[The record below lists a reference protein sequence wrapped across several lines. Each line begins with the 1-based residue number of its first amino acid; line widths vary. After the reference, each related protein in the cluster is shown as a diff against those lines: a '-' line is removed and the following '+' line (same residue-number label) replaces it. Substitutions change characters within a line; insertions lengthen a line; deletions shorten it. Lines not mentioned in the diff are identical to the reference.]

1 MPTIPSSNTYTP
13 NIQGARYSPMDT
25 RSPAGGQLQ
34 QLGQDMNQAGA
45 IFARIAEQAA
55 REANDLR
62 VNDAMNK
69 VVAARLHYTHDKT
82 DGFINR
88 LGETAIQPDAQGR
101 SLEDVYNEKFGNEI
115 TSIAAGLGNDAQR
128 TAFGANVGQ
137 VVNQFHSNLQTHL
150 SQEGQRYEMGVR
162 KSTITLAQNAAL
174 KEWDQPDKIAASRN
188 AITQAIASDKSLSPE
203 QRAIETINQLSP
215 MHGAVVATAMEK
227 NKLDFA
233 AQYLQVFDAEMAPDT
248 KMRLQKALD
257 VGTTRVRVQAFGDSI
272 MESKLPMEDA
282 LKLAREGFTGEERD
296 QAVKELHNRYQEA
309 DIAQTNKAKDL
320 GKQAWSS
327 VMSTGRLSNLQI
339 AALTDTAPE
348 ELRQIR
354 DWQDQ
359 KRRQAKA
366 EAEGGSAAKEGAYY
380 GLRRLAMDDA
390 QKFANL
396 DLSKSEPYL
405 SKGDYRHLIEVQASI
420 GKADAKAMESQRTIR
435 NTLGTIRAEVTAIGI
450 DLTPKEGTPAARETA
465 LFMDALTRSLDDATK
480 AKGAALTPEEGKRV
494 GMGLLRE
501 GVEQGS
507 GLFGMFTTKKRGYQI
522 ATDPSIK
529 PDASFV
535 AKRFN
540 DIPTGAREALVNDY
554 RAKYSLGAG
563 AMTDGQKAEIERAYT
578 RGVQLGRF

>member
-1 MPTIPSSNTYTP
+1 MPNALSNNLYAP
-13 NIQGARYSPMDT
+13 NIPAARFNPVDVT
-25 RSPAGGQLQ
+25 SPAGGQLQ
-34 QLGQDMNQAGA
+34 QFGQDMSQAGG
-45 IFARIAEQAA
+45 IFARMAEQAA
-55 REANDLR
+55 RETNDLR

-69 VVAARLHYTHDKT
+69 VVAARLHFTHDKT

-88 LGETAIQPDAQGR
+88 LGEAAIQPDAQGR
-101 SLEDVYNEKFGNEI
+101 SLEEVYGEKFNNEI
-115 TSIAAGLGNDAQR
+115 ASISAGLGNDAQR
-128 TAFGANVGQ
+128 QAFGANVGQ
-137 VVNQFHSNLQTHL
+137 VVNQFQSNLQTHL

-203 QRAIETINQLSP
+203 QQAAETLLQLSP
-215 MHGAVVATAMEK
+215 MHSAVVVTAMEK

-233 AQYLQVFDAEMAPDT
+233 AQYLQVFDTEITADA
-248 KMRLQKALD
+248 KLRLQKALD
-257 VGTTRVRVQAFGDSI
+257 VGTTRAKVQAFGDGI
-272 MESKLPMEDA
+272 MRQSLPMEDA

-296 QAVKELHNRYQEA
+296 QAVKELHDRYQEA

-327 VMSTGRLSNLQI
+327 MMSTGRLSNLQI
-339 AALTDTAPE
+339 AALTETAPE

-359 KRRQAKA
+359 KRRQDKA
-366 EAEGGSAAKEGAYY
+366 ESEGGSAAKEGAYY

-405 SKGDYRHLIEVQASI
+405 SKSDYRHLIEVQASI
-420 GKADAKAMESQRTIR
+420 SKADAKAMESQRTIR

-494 GMGLLRE
+494 GLGLVRE
-501 GVEQGS
+501 GVEQGT
-507 GLFGMFTTKKRGYQI
+507 GLFGLLPTKKRGYQI

-535 AKRFN
+535 AKRFD

-578 RGVQLGRF
+578 RGLQLGRF